1 MRQLA
6 AVKDWLG
13 EIRIERDSKGDPI
26 SITDQKGRIVHY
38 EWGNMGQRQGMIYP
52 DGTKISW
59 KYDTLLRLTHL
70 TRIAEGKETL
80 WIDYKYDQQ
89 GHLSE
94 KKSSGGYITEWKYNE
109 TGLLGELSHKDSA
122 GILDRF
128 HYTYDLMGNRIA
140 IVKERRGFPE
150 ESGSYQYNYDALQRL
165 TEVERD
171 GKLLR
176 RYQYDTFGNRTEVED
191 HANGIHCIS
200 VYDVLNRLQEQDIW
214 EKGIDAGNAIHKTF
228 TYDQRGNLTGEY
240 QDGELLHGYSFD
252 SMNRLQRAWNHQ
264 GMDTEYIYNALG
276 QRIEKHTGGE
286 IEDYLLDLTKSYHN
300 LLGLKRD
307 AEEQMFYY
315 DFGVAAME
323 QSGKMVQYTLSD
335 ELGSPLRVLYRNGYG
350 DIYGYDEFGKD
361 LFDSDFKEY
370 YNSKYTKQGQKQ
382 PFGYTGYRFDD
393 VSETYFAQ
401 AREYRPDM
409 GRFTAEDII
418 RGNCSRP
425 EKLNQYKYCLNNP
438 FKYVDL
444 NGMVEEYTAVIY
456 LLNEGT
462 GTGETDNGPLGKGG
476 AFGQG
481 HAAILLVKD
490 DGTGDFFSYAGAVQ
504 ISAVLG
510 SGSKGYLSVHT
521 NEDGNRIDVNVDE
534 FLKSGELLTDRVE
547 LDENGEHVNLYDY
560 YSHGIYMPI
569 TNEMGMAMYDKAM
582 EIRNNPEKY
591 QLTNHNCNQVAQ
603 LILEAGGR
611 NFAPANFDW
620 LDTRPNNVYRNM
632 TEWIFE
638 NKPKGWR
645 YGRLNMLRLGAL
657 YDEK

>member
-1 MRQLA
+1 
-6 AVKDWLG
+6 
-13 EIRIERDSKGDPI
+13 
-26 SITDQKGRIVHY
+26 
-38 EWGNMGQRQGMIYP
+38 
-52 DGTKISW
+52 
-59 KYDTLLRLTHL
+59 
-70 TRIAEGKETL
+70 
-80 WIDYKYDQQ
+80 
-89 GHLSE
+89 
-94 KKSSGGYITEWKYNE
+94 
-109 TGLLGELSHKDSA
+109 
-122 GILDRF
+122 
-128 HYTYDLMGNRIA
+128 MGNRIA

-191 HANGIHCIS
+191 HVNGIHCIS

-214 EKGIDAGNAIHKTF
+214 EKGIDAGNTIHKTF

-276 QRIEKHTGGE
+276 QRIEKHTGEE
-286 IEDYLLDLTKSYHN
+286 IENYLLDLTKSYHN
-300 LLGLKRD
+300 LLVLKRD
-307 AEEQMFYY
+307 AEEQMFFY

-370 YNSKYTKQGQKQ
+370 HNSKYTKQGQKQ